1 MGIMVEKKDAL
12 FTVKEVGEILGSRLE
27 GDPGFHLTS
36 VRGIKIDSR
45 KIEKDDLF
53 VAVKGAK
60 YDGHDFV
67 ESALSN
73 GAVVA
78 VVSGQEAER
87 RKLVENRYIA
97 VEDTVYALG
106 ELARHHRKRLNL
118 NVVAVT
124 GSNGKTTVKN
134 LIYEILS
141 TNGAVL
147 KSPAN
152 FNNFFGLPLSIF
164 QLGHN
169 HKSAVLE
176 LGMSARGEISRL
188 AEIASP
194 DIAVITNVGPVHL
207 EFFKNIDEIAAAK
220 LEILD
225 RIEPGGSLIVNGDD
239 EMIANR
245 IYQKDY
251 EIIRFG
257 LSGDNDIYS
266 QDLTFDKNQLPS
278 FKIAGIPI
286 RSNLPGVH
294 NVYNVLAAFA
304 VSKALGISAEAAA
317 AAISRYRPS
326 EMRSEIIT
334 KKGITLIIDC
344 YNANPVSM
352 KYALD
357 TLAGME
363 SKGHRIAVL
372 GDMLE
377 LGERSEMYHRQIGAY
392 ALEIGIDN
400 IFCYGPLSGFIAEAF
415 GEKALHFDQQGELA
429 GRLLSEIDR
438 GDIVLF
444 KGSRGMALENIAGRV
459 MESL

>member
-1 MGIMVEKKDAL
+1 MGIMVEKKDVL
-12 FTVKEVGEILGSRLE
+12 FTIKEAGEILGSRLE
-27 GDPGFHLTS
+27 GDSGFHLTS
-36 VRGIKIDSR
+36 IRGIKIDSR

-53 VAVKGAK
+53 VAVKGVK
-60 YDGHDFV
+60 YDGHDFI
-67 ESALSN
+67 ESALSK
-73 GAVVA
+73 GAVAA
-78 VVSGQEAER
+78 VVSRQEAER
-87 RKLVENRYIA
+87 RKLVDNRYIV

-141 TNGAVL
+141 TNGPAL

-152 FNNFFGLPLSIF
+152 FNNLFGLPLSIF
-164 QLGHN
+164 QLGSN
-169 HKSAVLE
+169 HKFAVLE

-194 DIAVITNVGPVHL
+194 EIAVITNVGPVHL
-207 EFFKNIDEIAAAK
+207 EFFKSIDEIAAAK
-220 LEILD
+220 LEILEW
-225 RIEPGGSLIVNGDD
+225 IEPGGSLIVNGDD
-239 EMIANR
+239 EMLAGK
-245 IYQKDY
+245 IYRKDY

-257 LSGDNDIYS
+257 LSGDNDIYV
-266 QDLTFDKNQLPS
+266 QDLTFDQKQLPS
-278 FKIAGIPI
+278 FKIAGIRI
-286 RSNLPGVH
+286 RSSLPGVH
-294 NVYNVLAAFA
+294 NVYNILAAFA
-304 VSKALGISAEAAA
+304 VSRALGVSAEAVA
-317 AAISRYRPS
+317 AAISRCRPGK
-326 EMRSEIIT
+326 MRSEIVT
-334 KKGITLIIDC
+334 KKGTTLIIDC

-357 TLAGME
+357 TLAAME
-363 SKGHRIAVL
+363 CKGHRIAVL

-392 ALEIGIDN
+392 ALGIGIDSV
-400 IFCYGPLSGFIAEAF
+400 FCYGPLSGFIAEAF
-415 GEKALHFDQQGELA
+415 GEKALHFDEQGELA

-444 KGSRGMALENIAGRV
+444 KGSRGMALENIVNRFT
-459 MESL
+459 ESL